1 VEARP
6 VSGVG
11 RGAAGAGPKVA
22 VLQLAEGNAET
33 WDSWSG
39 MSHSLL
45 LALRSLGCEVRAIDV
60 SSYGLSNWLS
70 MARTI
75 SRRRSRWAA
84 RHHFGPVGFR
94 FRSARATGAA
104 AESRRSEALLQ
115 IGATFEVSDASNR
128 PLFCFC
134 DANAVFAARGRP
146 YSDIAPLTDR
156 ELRSV
161 IERERRI
168 YGRATTI
175 FTMSDCLRRS
185 FIDDFGIN
193 PERVV
198 TVRAGANL
206 RQIPSEAD
214 LGAPKAAAPTILF
227 VGKQFERKGGPQLV
241 TAFQRVRQALPHA
254 RLLIVGSRPEIP
266 PMPGIEL
273 IGYVDREASG
283 TRSLAALYLTSDLF
297 CMPSRYEPF
306 GAVFVEAM
314 LHGLP
319 CVGTDQ
325 WAMPEII
332 DDGTTGWLVPADDIG
347 ALAQALIKA
356 LSNRQQLRKMGE
368 EARRRALEK
377 FSWTR
382 VASVMIEVMARSKS
396 DRTERV

>member
-1 VEARP
+1 MRDTVETRR

-11 RGAAGAGPKVA
+11 RGATGAEPKVA

-39 MSHSLL
+39 SSHSLL
-45 LALRSLGCEVRAIDV
+45 LALRSLGCDVRAIDV
-60 SSYGLSNWLS
+60 SSYGPSNWLS

-75 SRRRSRWAA
+75 SWRRSRWAA

-104 AESRRSEALLQ
+104 ESRSSEALLQ

-134 DANAVFAARGRP
+134 DANVLFAARGRP

-168 YGRATTI
+168 YARATTI
-175 FTMSDCLRRS
+175 FTMSDCLRQS
-185 FIDDFGIN
+185 FVDDFGID
-193 PERVV
+193 PKRVV

-206 RQIPSEAD
+206 RRIPSEAD
-214 LGAPKAAAPTILF
+214 LGAPKAAEPTVLF

-266 PMPGIEL
+266 PVPGIEV

-283 TRSLAALYLTSDLF
+283 ARSLAALYLTSDLF

-319 CVGTDQ
+319 CVATDQ

-332 DDGTTGWLVPADDIG
+332 DDGATGWLAPADDIG
-347 ALAQALIKA
+347 ALTQALIKA
-356 LSNRQQLRKMGE
+356 LSNRQQLRRMGE
-368 EARRRALEK
+368 EARRRALDK

-382 VASVMIEVMARSKS
+382 VASMMIEAMARS
-396 DRTERV
+396 